1 MNKQDIRALYRSTKY
16 LQTHIAYS
24 TAIATAAIC
33 KYRFRLRYVLG
44 ASSTEEGLP
53 VIGLAAHEVL
63 SLGMLG
69 PILGVWKNIKGETPT
84 RILKQLL
91 QLMDP
96 IRQRVLDYHKKWYQS
111 HDLQFPSTF
120 EENLD
125 HALLDLLTSFI
136 NGIMIKQT
144 PPRRILT
151 ELVVTN
157 VEKQHEG
164 RLDALLEN
172 DDGTYLVVD
181 WKTSP
186 EPAHSHGYNHMQA
199 LSNALLANYRYH
211 GREDDF
217 TGCQV
222 AVVHCDGVLR
232 PSIPPTIAAIERVK
246 EARGYVLECL
256 TGRAPRAQM
265 PYWALCMACP
275 DQRNCE
281 FYRHDTM
288 LDREGALPE
297 HYSAIRKSLFRRR
310 TVVLEE
316 RANIH
321 VDKFVVDYVL
331 RSAGVEGLAALEET
345 GIVESGYRLKD
356 IKGESLILER
366 DGGTRVFEKRNF
378 VRAIGIEPN
387 IPLFACVNAK
397 GNIQGMEDN
406 SVIIRIQSDVAAS
419 RAFEQLKHLPILLVR
434 DNIDLTARELEPLH
448 FFHVFAAR
456 KMVPP

>member
-1 MNKQDIRALYRSTKY
+1 MNKQDIRALYKSAKL
-16 LQTHIAYS
+16 LQTHIAYT

-44 ASSTEEGLP
+44 AGVTEEGLSA
-53 VIGLAAHEVL
+53 IGLAVHEVL
-63 SLGMLG
+63 SLGMPG
-69 PILGVWKNIKGETPT
+69 PILDVWKNNTGRKLAPN
-84 RILKQLL
+84 QLL
-91 QLMDP
+91 ELLDP
-96 IRQRVLDYHKKWYQS
+96 IKQKVLDYHRKWYQS
-111 HDLQFPSTF
+111 RDLRFPPNF
-120 EENLD
+120 EVDLN
-125 HALLDLLTSFI
+125 HTLLDLLASFV
-136 NGIMIKQT
+136 NGIMTKQA
-144 PPRRILT
+144 PPRRVLT
-151 ELVVTN
+151 EIVVTN

-172 DDGTYLVVD
+172 DDGTYLIID

-199 LSNALLANYRYH
+199 LGNALLANYRYH
-211 GREDDF
+211 GEEDDF

-222 AVVHCDGVLR
+222 AVVHCDGVFR
-232 PSIPPTIAAIERVK
+232 PRIPPTPAAIERIK

-265 PYWALCMACP
+265 PYWAQCMACP

-288 LDREGALPE
+288 LDREGVLPE

-321 VDKFVVDYVL
+321 VDKFVIDYVL
-331 RSAGVEGLAALEET
+331 RQAGEHGLIALEET

-356 IKGESLILER
+356 VKNELLILQR
-366 DGGTRVFEKRNF
+366 SDGTRVFEKRNI

-387 IPLFACVNAK
+387 IPLFACINTK
-397 GNIQGMEDN
+397 GDIHELN
-406 SVIIRIQSDVAAS
+406 SSSVVIRVRSSVAAS
-419 RAFEQLKHLPILLVR
+419 RAFEQLKDLPILLVR
-434 DNIDLTARELEPLH
+434 DNIDLTARELESLH
-448 FFHVFAAR
+448 FFNVFAAR
-456 KMVPP
+456 KMIPR